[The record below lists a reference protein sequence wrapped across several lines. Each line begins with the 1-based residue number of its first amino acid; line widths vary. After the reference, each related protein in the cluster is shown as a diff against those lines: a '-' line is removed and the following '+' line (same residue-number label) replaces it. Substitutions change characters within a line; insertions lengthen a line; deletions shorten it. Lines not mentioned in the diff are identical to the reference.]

1 MEFLSCINL
10 GFELLNEIID
20 IRSKIKSNQ
29 DCCDDL
35 LKIMKNYEKYNKK
48 EKKLVR
54 ETLKIFLEYNKTC
67 SGSEINIK
75 NDEQKINDV

>member
-1 MEFLSCINL
+1 
-10 GFELLNEIID
+10 
-20 IRSKIKSNQ
+20 
-29 DCCDDL
+29 
-35 LKIMKNYEKYNKK
+35 MKNYEKYNKK